1 MEGLIWYFMKSN
13 SRQNIRDSIERFLIE
28 TKTPDY
34 NDLAFLYLPRC
45 ANEFGAKNQ
54 ILLIR
59 MLQ

>member
-34 NDLAFLYLPRC
+34 NDLAFLYFPRC
-45 ANEFGAKNQ
+45 ANEFVANNQ